1 MKQDSTAIE
10 GYFVAPSTDNY
21 FSYVW
26 SYNRKARIN
35 PF

>member
-1 MKQDSTAIE
+1 MNQDPTAID
-10 GYFVAPSTDNY
+10 GYFVAPSTANY

-26 SYNRKARIN
+26 RYNRKARIN